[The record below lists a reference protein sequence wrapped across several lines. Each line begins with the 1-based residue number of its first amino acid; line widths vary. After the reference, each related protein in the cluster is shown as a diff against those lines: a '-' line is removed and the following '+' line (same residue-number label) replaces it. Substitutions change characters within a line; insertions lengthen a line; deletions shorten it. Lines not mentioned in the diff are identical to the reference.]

1 MKFPDGIQELG
12 VVGDRLYAQVGESI
26 RQFDLSTPEKPQEI
40 TRVKQGE
47 ILRSLFTDSGI
58 YTGTWEGV
66 HLLRFAKPRS

>member
-40 TRVKQGE
+40 TQVKQGE

-58 YTGTWEGV
+58 STGTWEGV
-66 HLLRFAKPRS
+66 HLLRFAKPRG